1 MTTSSRLRSVRS
13 RTLTLALT
21 LALTP
26 TQTQTLTLTLTLG
39 PIKAPLGPRKKKG
52 GTLSQE
58 VSMLPTSISGGVTQD
73 VPLRPSLVARLAI
86 AGGLCSAITRGITSP
101 IDLRKTMAQSA
112 KDPSPPPSP
121 PPAVSSWYDA
131 GYRLGGT
138 ESTPLAVSEPLN
150 LTAGLVPPPSDAAF
164 DSSLLLGMDASLAA
178 GFASGAAS
186 FGTYE
191 YLRRSIPQ
199 LAASVLG
206 PAAPADLFTPILF
219 TACLLQ
225 SVAASVCSSPFET
238 ARVKIMAGAAG
249 AADAPTTLLA
259 ALDEIMRAPP
269 TSPAPADATP
279 AATSAATSAAA
290 PAGTSVGV
298 TAANGEAATVHH
310 VEAADPHGATPSEG
324 SALAGD
330 GQREAARLWD
340 GLPALMGR
348 ELPFG
353 VTKLLVYASTQDAL
367 LSVAPAARERP
378 LFALLVSLASGL
390 VAGSMAGLTSHPAD
404 TVVTRLTTGGFG
416 RDWRAAPAPTLTL
429 TLSLTRRAA
438 LTDVLSGAESDKPA
452 DQAKVLYAGVRQR
465 CLALAIIVTAQF
477 IIFDGLR
484 TLLAVSKDDLSLILD
499 VFEDR
504 LDFYSAWDEVWG

>member
-1 MTTSSRLRSVRS
+1 M
-13 RTLTLALT
+13 
-21 LALTP
+21 
-26 TQTQTLTLTLTLG
+26 
-39 PIKAPLGPRKKKG
+39 
-52 GTLSQE
+52 
-58 VSMLPTSISGGVTQD
+58 
-73 VPLRPSLVARLAI
+73 
-86 AGGLCSAITRGITSP
+86 
-101 IDLRKTMAQSA
+101 
-112 KDPSPPPSP
+112 
-121 PPAVSSWYDA
+121 SSWYDA

-279 AATSAATSAAA
+279 VATSAATSAAA
-290 PAGTSVGV
+290 PVGTSVGV
-298 TAANGEAATVHH
+298 TAANGEAATALH
-310 VEAADPHGATPSEG
+310 VEAADPRGATPSEG

-416 RDWRAAPAPTLTL
+416 RDWRAAPAPTLNLIPTLTRTRTRALTLSLTLAPTLTL

-504 LDFYSAWDEVWG
+504 LDFYSAWDEVWD

>member
-21 LALTP
+21 LALTPTP

-112 KDPSPPPSP
+112 KDPPPPSAP
-121 PPAVSSWYDA
+121 PPPVSSWYDA

-206 PAAPADLFTPILF
+206 LGF
-219 TACLLQ
+219 
-225 SVAASVCSSPFET
+225 
-238 ARVKIMAGAAG
+238 RV
-249 AADAPTTLLA
+249 
-259 ALDEIMRAPP
+259 R
-269 TSPAPADATP
+269 
-279 AATSAATSAAA
+279 
-290 PAGTSVGV
+290 
-298 TAANGEAATVHH
+298 
-310 VEAADPHGATPSEG
+310 
-324 SALAGD
+324 
-330 GQREAARLWD
+330 
-340 GLPALMGR
+340 
-348 ELPFG
+348 
-353 VTKLLVYASTQDAL
+353 
-367 LSVAPAARERP
+367 
-378 LFALLVSLASGL
+378 
-390 VAGSMAGLTSHPAD
+390 
-404 TVVTRLTTGGFG
+404 
-416 RDWRAAPAPTLTL
+416 
-429 TLSLTRRAA
+429 
-438 LTDVLSGAESDKPA
+438 
-452 DQAKVLYAGVRQR
+452 VRVR
-465 CLALAIIVTAQF
+465 V
-477 IIFDGLR
+477 
-484 TLLAVSKDDLSLILD
+484 
-499 VFEDR
+499 
-504 LDFYSAWDEVWG
+504 

>member
-1 MTTSSRLRSVRS
+1 
-13 RTLTLALT
+13 
-21 LALTP
+21 
-26 TQTQTLTLTLTLG
+26 
-39 PIKAPLGPRKKKG
+39 
-52 GTLSQE
+52 
-58 VSMLPTSISGGVTQD
+58 MLPTSISGGVTQD

-112 KDPSPPPSP
+112 KDPTPPPSPSP
-121 PPAVSSWYDA
+121 PPAHPPLAPPSVSSWYDA
-131 GYRLGGT
+131 GYRLGST

-150 LTAGLVPPPSDAAF
+150 LTAGLVQQPSDAAF

-269 TSPAPADATP
+269 ASSAPVDTTP
-279 AATSAATSAAA
+279 AATSATTSAAA
-290 PAGTSVGV
+290 PVGTSVG
-298 TAANGEAATVHH
+298 AAADGEAATALRI
-310 VEAADPHGATPSEG
+310 ETADPHGASASEG
-324 SALAGD
+324 PVVAG
-330 GQREAARLWD
+330 GAQREAARLWD

-416 RDWRAAPAPTLTL
+416 RDWRAA
-429 TLSLTRRAA
+429 

>member
-1 MTTSSRLRSVRS
+1 MTMSSRLRSVRS
-13 RTLTLALT
+13 RTLTLT

-26 TQTQTLTLTLTLG
+26 TPTQTLTLTLTLG
-39 PIKAPLGPRKKKG
+39 PIKAPLGPMKKKG

-112 KDPSPPPSP
+112 KDPTPPPSPSP
-121 PPAVSSWYDA
+121 PPAHPPLAPPSVSSWYDA
-131 GYRLGGT
+131 GYRLGST

-150 LTAGLVPPPSDAAF
+150 LTAGLVQQPSDAAF

-269 TSPAPADATP
+269 ASSAPVDATPAATP
-279 AATSAATSAAA
+279 AATSATTSAAA
-290 PAGTSVGV
+290 PVGTSIGA
-298 TAANGEAATVHH
+298 TAADGEAATALR
-310 VEAADPHGATPSEG
+310 VEAADHDHHGATASEG
-324 SALAGD
+324 SVLAG
-330 GQREAARLWD
+330 GAQREAARLWD

-353 VTKLLVYASTQDAL
+353 VTKLLVYASTQ
-367 LSVAPAARERP
+367 
-378 LFALLVSLASGL
+378 
-390 VAGSMAGLTSHPAD
+390 
-404 TVVTRLTTGGFG
+404 
-416 RDWRAAPAPTLTL
+416 
-429 TLSLTRRAA
+429 
-438 LTDVLSGAESDKPA
+438 
-452 DQAKVLYAGVRQR
+452 VRVR
-465 CLALAIIVTAQF
+465 V
-477 IIFDGLR
+477 R
-484 TLLAVSKDDLSLILD
+484 VR
-499 VFEDR
+499 VR
-504 LDFYSAWDEVWG
+504 

>member
-1 MTTSSRLRSVRS
+1 
-13 RTLTLALT
+13 
-21 LALTP
+21 
-26 TQTQTLTLTLTLG
+26 
-39 PIKAPLGPRKKKG
+39 
-52 GTLSQE
+52 
-58 VSMLPTSISGGVTQD
+58 MLPTSISGGVTQD

-112 KDPSPPPSP
+112 KDPTPPSSPPPTRAHP
-121 PPAVSSWYDA
+121 PLAPPSVSSWYDA

-150 LTAGLVPPPSDAAF
+150 LTAGLVPQPSDAAF

-269 TSPAPADATP
+269 ASSAPVDATPAATP
-279 AATSAATSAAA
+279 AATSATTSAAA
-290 PAGTSVGV
+290 PVGASVGA
-298 TAANGEAATVHH
+298 TAADGEAATALRI
-310 VEAADPHGATPSEG
+310 ETADPHGASASEG
-324 SALAGD
+324 PVPAG
-330 GQREAARLWD
+330 GAQREAARLWD

-416 RDWRAAPAPTLTL
+416 RDWRAALTE
-429 TLSLTRRAA
+429 
-438 LTDVLSGAESDKPA
+438 VLSGAVSDKPA